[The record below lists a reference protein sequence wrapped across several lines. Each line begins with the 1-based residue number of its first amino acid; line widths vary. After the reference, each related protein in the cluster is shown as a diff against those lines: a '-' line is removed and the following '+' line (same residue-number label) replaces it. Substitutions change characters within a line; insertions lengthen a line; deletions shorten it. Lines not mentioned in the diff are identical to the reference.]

1 MKDIKIVSGFAVFGF
16 VVSFVSSLFSPH
28 SSFIHK
34 LLMAII
40 FLVVFGLIGF
50 VIKMIYDKFLK
61 DQDGEFSTDISSE
74 NPMVTSQTGTQK
86 GQLVDIV
93 IQDEEISPGESENR
107 FVVGDKRQMLNASDV
122 KGAGAETKTSA
133 ASAENNAPKQN
144 QSIFVP
150 NALSTPV
157 PEVQNNVEPV
167 VKAEPAEPV
176 VEKNSG
182 FVPMS
187 AAALTKSVTDNS
199 AVVLDEQ
206 NEIDTLPDM
215 NNFSFGES
223 DSSSEEND
231 GDYNDDSDFDSSYSS
246 GGSVEVPEVK
256 DAGLI
261 AKAIS
266 SVLAD
271 EKSI

>member
-1 MKDIKIVSGFAVFGF
+1 MKDMKIVSGFAVFGF

-40 FLVVFGLIGF
+40 FFVVFGAIGF
-50 VIKMIYDKFLK
+50 GIKLIYDKFLK
-61 DQDGEFSTDISSE
+61 DQEGEFSADISPDS
-74 NPMVTSQTGTQK
+74 PIVSAQPSGQK

-107 FVVGDKRQMLNASDV
+107 FVVGEKRQMLNASDI
-122 KGAGAETKTSA
+122 KGPGSESKVVSA
-133 ASAENNAPKQN
+133 PVENVSQMQP
-144 QSIFVP
+144 SSFSVP
-150 NALSTPV
+150 NALTPD
-157 PEVQNNVEPV
+157 PEPVQND
-167 VKAEPAEPV
+167 EPAAPV

-187 AAALTKSVTDNS
+187 AAALTKPVADSP
-199 AVVLDEQ
+199 AVNLNEQ
-206 NEIDTLPDM
+206 DGIDTLPDM
-215 NNFSFGES
+215 NNFSFGNTE
-223 DSSSEEND
+223 SSSEED
-231 GDYNDDSDFDSSYSS
+231 EESYSDDSGFDSSFSS
-246 GGSVEVPEVK
+246 GGSTEVPEVK